1 MDQRDTSVYRRFPEP
16 LAPALAA
23 RLARA
28 RELAGYVAV
37 SLLALTTACIR
48 VARLRLEARRVLRA
62 RRRAQ
67 LELGGATYAGDAAT
81 VAALV
86 ERMTALDAR
95 LAACVGETART
106 VTAARSEVAAERLA
120 VARTQVHRAV
130 R

>member
-1 MDQRDTSVYRRFPEP
+1 MDQGDTSVYRRFPEP
-16 LAPALAA
+16 LAPAVGR
-23 RLARA
+23 RLARV
-28 RELAGYVAV
+28 RELAGYAV
-37 SLLALTTACIR
+37 VTLLAWTTACAR
-48 VARLRLEARRVLRA
+48 VARLRLESRRLLRL

-67 LELGGATYAGDAAT
+67 LQLGGATYAGDAEAA
-81 VAALV
+81 AALV
-86 ERMTALDAR
+86 ERMRALDAR